1 MNINYNSHPS
11 THLKHKKLHKL
22 NTIDMAEVVAGA
34 VVAEQVA
41 ATGIEAGAALAVAQP
56 TLPLRAT
63 FHQIA
68 SAQEQDES

>member
-1 MNINYNSHPS
+1 
-11 THLKHKKLHKL
+11 
-22 NTIDMAEVVAGA
+22 MAEVVAGA